1 MTPRDI
7 VIALQHNPV
16 YLVVLVFYAF
26 YPIGSSLI
34 WISTSIL
41 YYFRRERRETP
52 GFYDLEDTPMVS
64 VVIPAFCEE
73 RMIARTLD
81 GVLAIDYPNMEVVV
95 VDDASTDGTVERVMP
110 YVRAGRVRLVRK
122 RANEG
127 KAMALND
134 TLPCLR
140 GELVL
145 IIDADAV
152 PDRNV
157 LRYMVPHFRSAR
169 VGAVTGNP
177 RVANRN
183 SLLTK
188 LQLMEFASIVSLLRR
203 SQRIWGRIL
212 TMSGVI
218 GMFRRTALA
227 DVGLYSPEIAT
238 EDIDVTWKLQRRHY
252 DVRYEAR
259 ALVWMQVPSTFGD
272 LFRQRLRWAKG
283 LTQVM
288 RRHGH
293 VLFSWPHRRTWP
305 VLVEASLSIFWA
317 YCVVLLT
324 LLWALSY
331 ALDYP
336 PVGVSPIPNWWGMLI
351 ATTCLLQLA
360 TGVLLEKRYDSTL
373 PRSYFFAIFYPI
385 VYWLTMAL
393 VTFVATPLGLRTPKT
408 GVPTRWKTPRQ

>member
-1 MTPRDI
+1 
-7 VIALQHNPV
+7 
-16 YLVVLVFYAF
+16 VLH
-26 YPIGSSLI
+26 
-34 WISTSIL
+34 
-41 YYFRRERRETP
+41 
-52 GFYDLEDTPMVS
+52 
-64 VVIPAFCEE
+64 
-73 RMIARTLD
+73 
-81 GVLAIDYPNMEVVV
+81 
-95 VDDASTDGTVERVMP
+95 
-110 YVRAGRVRLVRK
+110 
-122 RANEG
+122 
-127 KAMALND
+127 
-134 TLPCLR
+134 
-140 GELVL
+140 
-145 IIDADAV
+145 
-152 PDRNV
+152 
-157 LRYMVPHFRSAR
+157 YMVPHFRSAR
-169 VGAVTGNP
+169 VAAVTGNP

-218 GMFRRTALA
+218 GMFRRSALA
-227 DVGLYSPEIAT
+227 DVGNYSPEMAT
-238 EDIDVTWKLQRRHY
+238 EDIDVTWKLQRKHY

-259 ALVWMQVPSTFGD
+259 ALVWMQVPSSLGD

-288 RRHGH
+288 RRHRH
-293 VLFSWPHRRTWP
+293 VLVSWPHRRTWP
-305 VLVEASLSIFWA
+305 VLVEAGLSIFWA

-324 LLWALSY
+324 ALWALSY

-360 TGVLLEKRYDSTL
+360 TGVFLEKRYDSTL

-393 VTFVATPLGLRTPKT
+393 VTFFATPIGLRTPAE
-408 GVPTRWKTPRQ
+408 GVPTRWKTPRE